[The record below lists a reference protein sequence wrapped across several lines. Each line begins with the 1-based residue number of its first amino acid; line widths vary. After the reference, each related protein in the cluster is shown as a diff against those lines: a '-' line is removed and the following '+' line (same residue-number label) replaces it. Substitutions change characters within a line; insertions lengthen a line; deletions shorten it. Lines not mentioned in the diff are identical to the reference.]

1 MRTVWRLLLL
11 LAALIVIVFAVS
23 NRAEVSLGLWPLP
36 AAVQAP
42 VYLVVIGGLVF
53 GFILGELA
61 AWVAGRQW
69 RRSNANWP
77 RPSRRVRRNRRPS
90 APRRPE
96 AAGEQSWTFPV
107 RS

>member
-11 LAALIVIVFAVS
+11 LAALVVIVFAVS

-42 VYLVVIGGLVF
+42 VYLDVIGGLVF

-61 AWVAGRQW
+61 AWVAGRHW
-69 RRSNANWP
+69 RREL
-77 RPSRRVRRNRRPS
+77 RECQRRVATLER
-90 APRRPE
+90 E
-96 AAGEQSWTFPV
+96 LAAAQPQGPAEPPA
-107 RS
+107 